1 MGRYDNLYPAPGRI
15 LRTWG
20 INVVNALNELY
31 GFLTSGQQDIYVN
44 EIYGRSGHFSDQLLV
59 QGKPVIK
66 DGDPISIYQLY
77 DAAKSQITQAINDS
91 LLTSYAK
98 DSRDVLTKLVVDP
111 YGRLGIKIAE
121 PLDPYGRVRTSYSDE
136 LYNEFQPVSAFG
148 SIVAANNTSGLIV
161 TLYKG
166 GRPNVNIYYNLGGA
180 GNIYIEVSRD
190 GSTWRPFDTITLS
203 GAGSG
208 LKSYGSIAY
217 PYIRVRTDAVNI
229 DVEFEIVASR

>member
-1 MGRYDNLYPAPGRI
+1 LRHKGAEI
-15 LRTWG
+15 LFPEEW
-20 INVVNALNELY
+20 NAVVDSLNDLY
-31 GFLTSGQQDIYVN
+31 GFLTTGQQDIYVN

-77 DAAKSQITQAINDS
+77 DTAKSQITQAINDS
-91 LLTSYAK
+91 LVTSYAK
-98 DSRDVLTKLVVDP
+98 DSRDVLSKLTIDP

-121 PLDPYGRVRTSYSDE
+121 PLDPYGRVKISYSDE
-136 LYNEFQPVSAFG
+136 LYNEFQPVSAYG
-148 SIVAANNTSGLIV
+148 SIAAANNTSGLIV

-166 GRPNVNIYYNLGGA
+166 GRPNVNVYYNLGGA

-208 LKSYGSIAY
+208 LKPYGSIAY

>member
-1 MGRYDNLYPAPGRI
+1 LRHKGVEI
-15 LRTWG
+15 LFPEEW
-20 INVVNALNELY
+20 NAVVDSLNDLY

-66 DGDPISIYQLY
+66 DGDPISIYQFY
-77 DAAKSQITQAINDS
+77 DVAKSQITEAINES
-91 LLTSYAK
+91 LLTSYTK
-98 DSRDVLTKLVVDP
+98 DSRDVLMKLTIDP
-111 YGRLGIKIAE
+111 YGMLGIKIAE
-121 PLDPYGRVRTSYSDE
+121 PLDEYGRVRTSYSDE
-136 LYNEFQPVSAFG
+136 LYNEFQPVSAYG
-148 SIVAANNTSGLIV
+148 SIVAANNTSGFAI

-166 GRPNVNIYYNLGGA
+166 GRPNVNVYYNLGGA

-190 GSTWRPFDTITLS
+190 GSTWRLFDTITLS

-208 LKSYGSIAY
+208 LKPYGSIAY
-217 PYIRVRTDAVNI
+217 PYIRVRTDAINI